1 MVTQVTTITLLI
13 LGMKMPGGI
22 PHPIIHTLGRVSLG
36 LVVLFALLSAAEYF
50 RKFWTKIDDRF
61 KARERRRLSLLE
73 KRQRRHVATSNIP
86 TH

>member
-1 MVTQVTTITLLI
+1 
-13 LGMKMPGGI
+13 MPGGI
-22 PHPIIHTLGRVSLG
+22 PHPIIHVLGRISLG
-36 LVVLFALLSAAEYF
+36 LVVLLALLSAADYF

-73 KRQRRHVATSNIP
+73 KRQRRHVATSDIA